1 MESTNTSLS
10 NVVKE
15 MYTMLEEHEPSKL
28 ANMDVDSEEE
38 EEDMED
44 DELHPLM
51 VGAPNIIR
59 GSQH

>member
-1 MESTNTSLS
+1 
-10 NVVKE
+10 

-51 VGAPNIIR
+51 AGAPNNIR
-59 GSQH
+59 GSHHQVPQSVPITFSA